1 MESNLPQQNISIEQL
16 PIIIGDTFKH
26 ISEVDRKIS
35 NAVSRA
41 DEAKKLADEASQ
53 KNAGWSLFGSDKKE
67 AIEALQSAAISQ
79 ANALSDS
86 VDANKELFNNQ
97 KKMSEALRYLFGLG
111 VANMAANRTVV
122 RELELKLKNASQEEL
137 SELARQE
144 ITNVILQLRAQ
155 EDMQYKLENHDRIL
169 REHKGEIDKILGEI
183 NSFEER
189 CKEVLGRTEMLQN
202 DVESKEKELT
212 NKFIEEKRHIQEEL
226 KLLSKKLHDDIS
238 ILSDQ
243 LSASIDNKVTS
254 ALQVTEPRILS
265 LEQYRQHEIDRRTFF
280 DTKFYKAMVGII
292 SVSALIISCLSLF
305 FPHLQT

>member
-16 PIIIGDTFKH
+16 PTIIGNTFKH

-41 DEAKKLADEASQ
+41 EEAKKLADEASQ
-53 KNAGWSLFGSDKKE
+53 KNAGWSFFGSDKKE

-169 REHKGEIDKILGEI
+169 REHKVDIDKILGEI

-189 CKEVLGRTEMLQN
+189 CKDILDRTETLQD
-202 DVESKEKELT
+202 DVSKKEKELAD
-212 NKFIEEKRHIQEEL
+212 KFEDEKRHIKEEVN
-226 KLLSKKLHDDIS
+226 LLAKKLHDDIS
-238 ILSDQ
+238 KLSDQ

-254 ALQVTEPRILS
+254 ALQVTEPRLLS
-265 LEQYRQHEIDRRTFF
+265 LEQYRQHEIENRTFF
-280 DTKFYKAMVGII
+280 DTKLYKAMVGII
-292 SVSALIISCLSLF
+292 SVSALIVSL
-305 FPHLQT
+305 LNII

>member
-16 PIIIGDTFKH
+16 PTIIGNTFKD

-111 VANMAANRTVV
+111 VANIAANRTVV

-169 REHKGEIDKILGEI
+169 REHKVDIDKILGEI

-189 CKEVLGRTEMLQN
+189 CKDILDRTETLQD
-202 DVESKEKELT
+202 DVSKKEKELADR
-212 NKFIEEKRHIQEEL
+212 FEDEKRHIKEEVN
-226 KLLSKKLHDDIS
+226 LLAKKLHDDIS
-238 ILSDQ
+238 KLSDQ

-254 ALQVTEPRILS
+254 ALQVTEPRLLS
-265 LEQYRQHEIDRRTFF
+265 LEQYRQHEIENRTFF
-280 DTKFYKAMVGII
+280 DTKLYKAMVGII
-292 SVSALIISCLSLF
+292 SVSALIVSL
-305 FPHLQT
+305 LNII

>member
-16 PIIIGDTFKH
+16 PTIIGNTFKH

-41 DEAKKLADEASQ
+41 EEAKKIADEASQ
-53 KNAGWSLFGSDKKE
+53 KNAGWSFFGSDKKE

-97 KKMSEALRYLFGLG
+97 KKMSEAIRYLFGLG

-169 REHKGEIDKILGEI
+169 REHKVDIDKILGEI

-189 CKEVLGRTEMLQN
+189 CKDILDRTETLQV
-202 DVESKEKELT
+202 DVSKKEKELADS
-212 NKFIEEKRHIQEEL
+212 FEDEKRHIKEEVN
-226 KLLSKKLHDDIS
+226 LLAKNFHDDIS
-238 ILSDQ
+238 KLSDQ

-254 ALQVTEPRILS
+254 ALQVTEPRLLS
-265 LEQYRQHEIDRRTFF
+265 LEQYRQHEIENRTFF
-280 DTKFYKAMVGII
+280 DTKLYKAIVGII
-292 SVSALIISCLSLF
+292 SVSALIVSL
-305 FPHLQT
+305 LNII

>member
-16 PIIIGDTFKH
+16 PTIIGNTFKH

-41 DEAKKLADEASQ
+41 EEAKQLADEASQ
-53 KNAGWSLFGSDKKE
+53 KNAGWSFFGSDKKE
-67 AIEALQSAAISQ
+67 AIEALQSAAKSQ

-144 ITNVILQLRAQ
+144 ITNVILQLRTQ
-155 EDMQYKLENHDRIL
+155 EDVQYKLENHDRIL

-212 NKFIEEKRHIQEEL
+212 NNFIEEKRHIQEEL
-226 KLLSKKLHDDIS
+226 TLLSKKLHDDIS
-238 ILSDQ
+238 ILSNQ

-254 ALQVTEPRILS
+254 ALQVTEPRLLS
-265 LEQYRQHEIDRRTFF
+265 LEQYRQHEIDNRTFF
-280 DTKFYKAMVGII
+280 DTKLYKAMVGIL
-292 SVSALIISCLSLF
+292 SVSALIVSLLSII
-305 FPHLQT
+305 

>member
-1 MESNLPQQNISIEQL
+1 MEYNLPQQKISIEQL
-16 PIIIGDTFKH
+16 PAIIGNTFKH

-41 DEAKKLADEASQ
+41 EEAKKLADEASQ
-53 KNAGWSLFGSDKKE
+53 KNAGWSFFGSDKKE
-67 AIEALQSAAISQ
+67 AIEALQSATVSQ

-97 KKMSEALRYLFGLG
+97 KRMSEALRYLFGLG

-169 REHKGEIDKILGEI
+169 REHKVDIDKILGEI

-189 CKEVLGRTEMLQN
+189 CKDILDRTETLQD
-202 DVESKEKELT
+202 DVSKKEKELVYR
-212 NKFIEEKRHIQEEL
+212 FEDEKRHIKEEVN
-226 KLLSKKLHDDIS
+226 LLAKKLHDDIS
-238 ILSDQ
+238 KLSDQ

-254 ALQVTEPRILS
+254 ALQVTEPRLLS
-265 LEQYRQHEIDRRTFF
+265 LEQYRQHEIENRTFF
-280 DTKFYKAMVGII
+280 DTKLYKAMVGII
-292 SVSALIISCLSLF
+292 SVSALIVSL
-305 FPHLQT
+305 LNII

>member
-16 PIIIGDTFKH
+16 PTIIGNTFKH

-41 DEAKKLADEASQ
+41 EEAKKLADEASQ
-53 KNAGWSLFGSDKKE
+53 KNAGWSFFGSDKKE

-212 NKFIEEKRHIQEEL
+212 NNFIEEKRYIQEEL

-238 ILSDQ
+238 ILSNQ
-243 LSASIDNKVTS
+243 LSASMDNKVTS
-254 ALQVTEPRILS
+254 ALQVTEPRLLS
-265 LEQYRQHEIDRRTFF
+265 LEQYRQHEIDNRTFF
-280 DTKFYKAMVGII
+280 DTKLYKAMVGII
-292 SVSALIISCLSLF
+292 SVSALIVALLNII
-305 FPHLQT
+305 

>member
-1 MESNLPQQNISIEQL
+1 MESNLSQQNISIEQL
-16 PIIIGDTFKH
+16 PTIIGNTFKH

-53 KNAGWSLFGSDKKE
+53 KNAGWSFFGSDKKE

-169 REHKGEIDKILGEI
+169 REHKGGIDKILGEI

-189 CKEVLGRTEMLQN
+189 CKEVLSRTEMLQN

-212 NKFIEEKRHIQEEL
+212 NNFIEEKRHIQEEL
-226 KLLSKKLHDDIS
+226 KLLTKKLHDDIS

-254 ALQVTEPRILS
+254 ALQVTEPRLLS
-265 LEQYRQHEIDRRTFF
+265 LEQYRQHEIDNRTFF
-280 DTKFYKAMVGII
+280 DTKLYKAMVGII
-292 SVSALIISCLSLF
+292 SVSALIVSL
-305 FPHLQT
+305 LNII

>member
-16 PIIIGDTFKH
+16 PTIIGNTFKH

-41 DEAKKLADEASQ
+41 EEAKKLADEASQ
-53 KNAGWSLFGSDKKE
+53 KNAGWSFFGSDKKE

-97 KKMSEALRYLFGLG
+97 KKMSEAIRYLFGLG

-169 REHKGEIDKILGEI
+169 REHKVDIDKILGEI

-189 CKEVLGRTEMLQN
+189 CKDILDRTETLQD
-202 DVESKEKELT
+202 DVSKKEKELADS
-212 NKFIEEKRHIQEEL
+212 FEDEKRHIKEEVN
-226 KLLSKKLHDDIS
+226 LLAKNFHDDIS
-238 ILSDQ
+238 KLSDQ

-254 ALQVTEPRILS
+254 ALQVTEPRLLS
-265 LEQYRQHEIDRRTFF
+265 LEQYRQHEIENRTFF
-280 DTKFYKAMVGII
+280 DTKLYKAMVGII
-292 SVSALIISCLSLF
+292 SVSALIVSL
-305 FPHLQT
+305 LNII

>member
-1 MESNLPQQNISIEQL
+1 MESNLQQQNISIEQL
-16 PIIIGDTFKH
+16 PTIIGNTFKH

-169 REHKGEIDKILGEI
+169 REHKGGIDKILGEI

-292 SVSALIISCLSLF
+292 SVSALIVSL
-305 FPHLQT
+305 LNII

>member
-1 MESNLPQQNISIEQL
+1 MEYNLPQQNISIEQL
-16 PIIIGDTFKH
+16 PTIIGNTFKH

-41 DEAKKLADEASQ
+41 EEAKKLADEASQ
-53 KNAGWSLFGSDKKE
+53 KNAGWSFFGSDKKE
-67 AIEALQSAAISQ
+67 AIEALQSATVSQ

-111 VANMAANRTVV
+111 VANIAANRTVV

-169 REHKGEIDKILGEI
+169 REHKVDIDKILGEI

-189 CKEVLGRTEMLQN
+189 CKDILDRTETLQD
-202 DVESKEKELT
+202 DVSKKEKELADR
-212 NKFIEEKRHIQEEL
+212 FEDEKRHIKEEVN
-226 KLLSKKLHDDIS
+226 LLAKKLHDDIS
-238 ILSDQ
+238 KLSDQ

-254 ALQVTEPRILS
+254 ALQVTEPRLLS
-265 LEQYRQHEIDRRTFF
+265 LEQYRQHEIENRTFF
-280 DTKFYKAMVGII
+280 DTKLYKAMVGII
-292 SVSALIISCLSLF
+292 SVSALIVSL
-305 FPHLQT
+305 LNII

>member
-1 MESNLPQQNISIEQL
+1 MEYNLPQQKISIEQL
-16 PIIIGDTFKH
+16 PAIIGNTFKH

-41 DEAKKLADEASQ
+41 EEAKKLADEASQ
-53 KNAGWSLFGSDKKE
+53 KNAGWSFFGSDKKE
-67 AIEALQSAAISQ
+67 AIEALQSATVSQ

-97 KKMSEALRYLFGLG
+97 KRMSEALRYLFGLG
-111 VANMAANRTVV
+111 VANVAANRTVV

-169 REHKGEIDKILGEI
+169 REHKVDIDKILGEI

-189 CKEVLGRTEMLQN
+189 CKDILDRTETLQD
-202 DVESKEKELT
+202 DVSKKEKELADR
-212 NKFIEEKRHIQEEL
+212 FEDEKRHIKEEVN
-226 KLLSKKLHDDIS
+226 LLAKKLHDDIS
-238 ILSDQ
+238 KLSDQ

-254 ALQVTEPRILS
+254 ALQVTEPRLLS
-265 LEQYRQHEIDRRTFF
+265 LEQYRQHEIENRTFF
-280 DTKFYKAMVGII
+280 DTKLYKAMVGII
-292 SVSALIISCLSLF
+292 SVSALIVS
-305 FPHLQT
+305 

>member
-16 PIIIGDTFKH
+16 PTIIGNTFKH

-41 DEAKKLADEASQ
+41 EEAKKLADEASQ
-53 KNAGWSLFGSDKKE
+53 KNAGWSFFGSDKKE
-67 AIEALQSAAISQ
+67 AIEALQSATVSQ

-169 REHKGEIDKILGEI
+169 RKHKVDIDKILGMI

-189 CKEVLGRTEMLQN
+189 CKDILDRTETLQD
-202 DVESKEKELT
+202 DVSKKEKELVYR
-212 NKFIEEKRHIQEEL
+212 FEDEKRHIKEEVN
-226 KLLSKKLHDDIS
+226 LLAKKLHDDIS
-238 ILSDQ
+238 KLSDQ

-254 ALQVTEPRILS
+254 ALQVTEPRLLS
-265 LEQYRQHEIDRRTFF
+265 LEQYRQHEIENRTFF
-280 DTKFYKAMVGII
+280 DTKLYKAMVGII
-292 SVSALIISCLSLF
+292 SVSALIVALLNII
-305 FPHLQT
+305 

>member
-1 MESNLPQQNISIEQL
+1 MATRIKSA
-16 PIIIGDTFKH
+16 K
-26 ISEVDRKIS
+26 RKPS

-41 DEAKKLADEASQ
+41 EEAKKLADEASQ
-53 KNAGWSLFGSDKKE
+53 KNAGWSFFGSDKKE
-67 AIEALQSAAISQ
+67 AIEALQSATVSQ

-169 REHKGEIDKILGEI
+169 RDHKVDIDKILGEI

-189 CKEVLGRTEMLQN
+189 CKDILDRTETLQD
-202 DVESKEKELT
+202 DVSKKEKELADR
-212 NKFIEEKRHIQEEL
+212 FEDEKRHIKEEVN
-226 KLLSKKLHDDIS
+226 LLAKKLHDDIS
-238 ILSDQ
+238 KLSDQ
-243 LSASIDNKVTS
+243 LSASIDN
-254 ALQVTEPRILS
+254 
-265 LEQYRQHEIDRRTFF
+265 
-280 DTKFYKAMVGII
+280 
-292 SVSALIISCLSLF
+292 
-305 FPHLQT
+305 

>member
-16 PIIIGDTFKH
+16 PTIIGNTFKH
-26 ISEVDRKIS
+26 ISEVDRKIL

-41 DEAKKLADEASQ
+41 EEDKKLADEASQ
-53 KNAGWSLFGSDKKE
+53 KNAGWSFFGSDKKE

-111 VANMAANRTVV
+111 VANIAANRTVV

-169 REHKGEIDKILGEI
+169 REHKVDIDKILGEI

-189 CKEVLGRTEMLQN
+189 CKDILDRTETLQD
-202 DVESKEKELT
+202 DVSKKEKELADR
-212 NKFIEEKRHIQEEL
+212 FEDEKRHIKEEVN
-226 KLLSKKLHDDIS
+226 LLAKELHDDIS
-238 ILSDQ
+238 KLSDQ

-254 ALQVTEPRILS
+254 ALQVTEPRLLS
-265 LEQYRQHEIDRRTFF
+265 LEQYRQHEIENRTFF
-280 DTKFYKAMVGII
+280 DTKLYKAMVGII
-292 SVSALIISCLSLF
+292 SVSALIVSL
-305 FPHLQT
+305 LNII

>member
-1 MESNLPQQNISIEQL
+1 MESNLPQQEISIEQL
-16 PIIIGDTFKH
+16 PAIIGNTFKH

-41 DEAKKLADEASQ
+41 EEAKKFADEASQ
-53 KNAGWSLFGSDKKE
+53 KNAGWSFFGSDKKE
-67 AIEALQSAAISQ
+67 AIEALQSATVLQ

-144 ITNVILQLRAQ
+144 ITNIILQLRAQ

-169 REHKGEIDKILGEI
+169 REHKGDIDKILGEI

-189 CKEVLGRTEMLQN
+189 CKDILDRTETLQD
-202 DVESKEKELT
+202 DVSKKEKELADR
-212 NKFIEEKRHIQEEL
+212 FEDEKRHIKEEVN
-226 KLLSKKLHDDIS
+226 LLAKKLHDDIS
-238 ILSDQ
+238 KLSVQ

-254 ALQVTEPRILS
+254 ALQVTEPRLLS
-265 LEQYRQHEIDRRTFF
+265 LEKYRQHEIENRTFF
-280 DTKFYKAMVGII
+280 DTKLYKAMVGII
-292 SVSALIISCLSLF
+292 SVSALIVSLLNIIISV
-305 FPHLQT
+305 H

>member
-1 MESNLPQQNISIEQL
+1 MESNLPQQKISIEQL
-16 PIIIGDTFKH
+16 PAIIGNTFKH

-41 DEAKKLADEASQ
+41 EEAKKLADEASQ
-53 KNAGWSLFGSDKKE
+53 KNAGWSFFGSDKKE
-67 AIEALQSAAISQ
+67 AIEALQSATVSQ

-169 REHKGEIDKILGEI
+169 REHKVDIDKILGEI

-212 NKFIEEKRHIQEEL
+212 NNFIEEKRYIQEEL

-238 ILSDQ
+238 ILSNQ
-243 LSASIDNKVTS
+243 LSASMDNKVTS
-254 ALQVTEPRILS
+254 ALQVTEPRLLS
-265 LEQYRQHEIDRRTFF
+265 LEQYRQHEIDNRTFF
-280 DTKFYKAMVGII
+280 DTKLYKAMVGII
-292 SVSALIISCLSLF
+292 SVSALIVALLNII
-305 FPHLQT
+305 

>member
-16 PIIIGDTFKH
+16 PTIIGNTFKH

-41 DEAKKLADEASQ
+41 EEAKKLADEASQ
-53 KNAGWSLFGSDKKE
+53 KNAGWSFFGSDKKE

-169 REHKGEIDKILGEI
+169 REHKVDIDKILGMI

-189 CKEVLGRTEMLQN
+189 CKDILDRTETLQD
-202 DVESKEKELT
+202 DVSKKEKELVYR
-212 NKFIEEKRHIQEEL
+212 FEDEKRHIKEEVN
-226 KLLSKKLHDDIS
+226 LLAKKLHDDIS
-238 ILSDQ
+238 KLSDQ

-254 ALQVTEPRILS
+254 ALQVTEPRLLS
-265 LEQYRQHEIDRRTFF
+265 LEQYRQHEIENRTFF
-280 DTKFYKAMVGII
+280 DTKLYKAMVGII
-292 SVSALIISCLSLF
+292 SVSALIVSL
-305 FPHLQT
+305 LNII

>member
-16 PIIIGDTFKH
+16 PTIIGNTFKH

-41 DEAKKLADEASQ
+41 EEAKKLADEASQ
-53 KNAGWSLFGSDKKE
+53 KNAGWSFFGSDKKE

-111 VANMAANRTVV
+111 VANIAANRTVV

-169 REHKGEIDKILGEI
+169 REHKVDIDKILGEI
-183 NSFEER
+183 NSFEGR
-189 CKEVLGRTEMLQN
+189 CKDILDRTETLQD
-202 DVESKEKELT
+202 DVSKKEKELADR
-212 NKFIEEKRHIQEEL
+212 FEDEKRHIKEEVN
-226 KLLSKKLHDDIS
+226 LLAKKLHDDIS
-238 ILSDQ
+238 KLSDQ

-254 ALQVTEPRILS
+254 ALQVTEPRLLS
-265 LEQYRQHEIDRRTFF
+265 LEQYRQHEIENRTFF
-280 DTKFYKAMVGII
+280 DTKLYKAMVGII
-292 SVSALIISCLSLF
+292 SVSALIVSL
-305 FPHLQT
+305 LNII